1 MRVLCVW
8 IISLITVQV
17 FVHIWVNIEVLPNTW
32 LTLPF
37 VSHGWTALLINLVEL
52 MLLYK
57 ILSTVKESSPREI
70 RIDNE

>member
-17 FVHIWVNIEVLPNTW
+17 FVHIWVNVEVLPNTW